1 MSSKSWWNTQF
12 NYVISRFFF
21 EISLFSILNLFKF
34 YLRISC
40 YKSNGGM
47 MPRCNWFLLSK
58 FYHVFV
64 YNSTIFKLVEFF
76 FYFFDSES
84 ICRHKGK
91 AKKYI
96 QHEKLGL
103 KVSVFW
109 AEDGTFIYPW
119 CLDIYLSGGGSTDDW
134 NRSMWNYPK
143 CSFCLLFH
151 PPTNPET
158 IP

>member
-76 FYFFDSES
+76 FLLFRFREHMPTQ
-84 ICRHKGK
+84 RKGEK
-91 AKKYI
+91 IYSTREIGIKSLSFLGWGWNLYI
-96 QHEKLGL
+96 PLM
-103 KVSVFW
+103 SR
-109 AEDGTFIYPW
+109 
-119 CLDIYLSGGGSTDDW
+119 YLSIW
-134 NRSMWNYPK
+134 WREYWW
-143 CSFCLLFH
+143 L
-151 PPTNPET
+151 E
-158 IP
+158 